1 MPLLRDD
8 IEEELLRCPDNKL
21 LIEKV
26 KVNVLLDELPKNAVE
41 FDSTVFVAIISPA
54 ELTATSCVTGDMIC
68 KELEGFVSLELN
80 GIMVAELMSL
90 VLDEEALLWFPDN
103 ELLVNKANASG
114 SVNPVIESDEASNSE
129 RTLLAVLWVMGS
141 EVVTNDIAIVIGS
154 VEPAIAK
161 LEDRRM
167 VRMPVLLRSE
177 VSVVV
182 LVLLTEKRWLE

>member
-90 VLDEEALLWFPDN
+90 ILDEEALLWFPDN

>member
-8 IEEELLRCPDNKL
+8 IEEELLRCPDNRL